1 MILPITAYGDPVLK
15 KVTQDITPEYPNL
28 KTLIDNMWETMY
40 SAEGVGLAAP
50 QVGLDIRL
58 AVIDASPFA
67 TDDELPKAEREFL
80 KTFKK
85 VFINP
90 HISERWGEPWGME
103 EGCLS
108 LPGIHE
114 KVFRPDAIRITY
126 MDENWVEHTE
136 EFTGY
141 AARVIQ
147 HEYDHLDGKVFTDH
161 LSPLTRRM
169 IQKRLSSIS
178 EGRVKTHYPMRFPRR
193 K

>member
-15 KVTQDITPEYPNL
+15 KVTQDITPEYPGL
-28 KTLIDNMWETMY
+28 KALIDNMWETMY

-50 QVGLDIRL
+50 QVGLDIRM

-67 TDDELPKAEREFL
+67 TDDELPKDEREFL

-114 KVFRPDAIRITY
+114 KVFRPD
-126 MDENWVEHTE
+126 

>member
-50 QVGLDIRL
+50 QVGLDIRM

-126 MDENWVEHTE
+126 MDENWLCCSRYPARIRPSGRQSLYRPPITSYSSYDTE
-136 EFTGY
+136 TSIIYKRRTCKNTLSY
-141 AARVIQ
+141 A
-147 HEYDHLDGKVFTDH
+147 
-161 LSPLTRRM
+161 
-169 IQKRLSSIS
+169 
-178 EGRVKTHYPMRFPRR
+178 FPS
-193 K
+193 

>member
-15 KVTQDITPEYPNL
+15 KVTQDITPDYPDL
-28 KTLIDNMWETMY
+28 KALIENMFETMY

-50 QVGLDIRL
+50 QVGLNIRM
-58 AVIDASPFA
+58 AVVDASPFA
-67 TDDELPKAEREFL
+67 EDDSLPKTERDYL
-80 KTFKK
+80 KKFKR

-90 HISERWGEPWGME
+90 IITERWGAPWGFE

-114 KVFRPDAIRITY
+114 KVFRPESILMTY
-126 MDENWVEHTE
+126 YDENWEDHTD
-136 EFTGY
+136 EFSGL

-169 IQKRLSSIS
+169 IQKRLSCIA
-178 EGRVKTHYPMRFPRR
+178 EGRINTRYPMRFARR